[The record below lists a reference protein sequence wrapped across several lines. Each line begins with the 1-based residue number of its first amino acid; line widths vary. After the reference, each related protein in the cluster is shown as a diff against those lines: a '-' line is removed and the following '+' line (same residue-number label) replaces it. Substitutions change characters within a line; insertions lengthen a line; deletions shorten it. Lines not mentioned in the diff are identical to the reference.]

1 MGNYRFCGKLQVNI
15 FTARNLM
22 GNYRF
27 CGKLQENID
36 TAGNIM
42 GNYRFCGKLQVP
54 DSARNF
60 KYSNYGTST

>member
-1 MGNYRFCGKLQVNI
+1 MGNYRFCGKLQV
-15 FTARNLM
+15 
-22 GNYRF
+22 
-27 CGKLQENID
+27 NID